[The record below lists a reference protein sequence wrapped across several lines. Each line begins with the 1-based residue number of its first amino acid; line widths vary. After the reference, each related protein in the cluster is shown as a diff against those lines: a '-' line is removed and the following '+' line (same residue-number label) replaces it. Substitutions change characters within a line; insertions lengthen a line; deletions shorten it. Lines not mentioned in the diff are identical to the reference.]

1 MLVFPN
7 FSRYINYDNF
17 SNNDSHTLVFEE
29 KIMAWWLRLSI
40 MFEVQ
45 ASNLF
50 MDTSFSQMDFI
61 EERRKMVCS
70 PNNLG
75 KETVE
80 EQ

>member
-1 MLVFPN
+1 MMNYWEPYGNINKIERGGFMLVFPN

-29 KIMAWWLRLSI
+29 KSMAWWLRLSI

-45 ASNLF
+45 ASNLS

-61 EERRKMVCS
+61 
-70 PNNLG
+70 
-75 KETVE
+75 
-80 EQ
+80 